1 MISKDPRSS
10 LPPGFRFHPTDEEL
24 ILHYLRKKVSSLP
37 VPLSVIEDVD
47 IYKSDPW
54 DLPAKAPFGE
64 KEWYFFSPRDRKYP
78 NGARPNRAAASGYW
92 KATGTDKLIAV
103 PNGGVN
109 ENIGIKK
116 ALVFYRG
123 KPPKGVKTNWIMH
136 EYRLA
141 ETLSP
146 KRVDHS
152 SDSQFNSLG
161 DRSLKSREYSMRLD
175 DWVLCRIYKKSHI
188 SLSPPHVATDTS
200 NQEHEENDKEPFIV
214 SETLLPNL
222 ENNQTLKRQKSSF
235 SNLLDATDLT
245 FLTNFLNETPE
256 HHTEQEFS
264 FMFENF
270 SNPNIYGNPYLDQ
283 KLPRL
288 SPPSSETSFI
298 GNKRERMDYAEETT
312 STSKKMINNFSYNNS
327 TDKLEHSLIQ
337 QSSFINQELLIS
349 PHLKYQG

>member
-1 MISKDPRSS
+1 MIISKDPRSS

-24 ILHYLRKKVSSLP
+24 ILHYLRNKVSSLP

-103 PNGGVN
+103 PNGGGFH

-146 KRVDHS
+146 KR
-152 SDSQFNSLG
+152 
-161 DRSLKSREYSMRLD
+161 DRSSKFKEYSMRLD
-175 DWVLCRIYKKSHI
+175 DWVLCRIYKKSHT
-188 SLSPPHVATDTS
+188 SLSPPHVDSATS
-200 NQEHEENDKEPFIV
+200 NQEHEENDKAEAFVV

-222 ENNQTLKRQKSSF
+222 ENDQTLKRQNSSF

-256 HHTEQEFS
+256 TRTESEFS
-264 FMFENF
+264 FMTENF
-270 SNPNIYGNPYLDQ
+270 SNPNIFGNGYLEQ

-288 SPPSSETSFI
+288 SSPTSETSFV
-298 GNKRERMDYAEETT
+298 GNKRERVDFTEEMMN
-312 STSKKMINNFSYNNS
+312 TSKKMINNFSYNNS
-327 TDKLEHSLIQ
+327 LDHLDHSIVQ
-337 QSSFINQELLIS
+337 QSSFMNQECLMS
-349 PHLKYQG
+349 PRLPYQG

>member
-1 MISKDPRSS
+1 M
-10 LPPGFRFHPTDEEL
+10 LYLTL
-24 ILHYLRKKVSSLP
+24 IFV
-37 VPLSVIEDVD
+37 
-47 IYKSDPW
+47 
-54 DLPAKAPFGE
+54 FNN
-64 KEWYFFSPRDRKYP
+64 FSPIIVT
-78 NGARPNRAAASGYW
+78 SFIFII
-92 KATGTDKLIAV
+92 L
-103 PNGGVN
+103 
-109 ENIGIKK
+109 
-116 ALVFYRG
+116 L
-123 KPPKGVKTNWIMH
+123 
-136 EYRLA
+136 
-141 ETLSP
+141 
-146 KRVDHS
+146 
-152 SDSQFNSLG
+152 Q
-161 DRSLKSREYSMRLD
+161 LD

-312 STSKKMINNFSYNNS
+312 STSKKMINKFSYN
-327 TDKLEHSLIQ
+327 I
-337 QSSFINQELLIS
+337 
-349 PHLKYQG
+349 